1 MNTLHEFSFNH
12 QDYNACYDRPMPPI
26 AHRRTGS
33 NASSASSSA
42 VNQGY
47 IIESDEIGLYSN
59 KRSDNSDAIY
69 HDYHQQWKQPSG
81 ASTPQRG
88 ETYYSVREQPDRPGS
103 LGLGL
108 ELGVTKL
115 RSSLKKYNSQKNS
128 GSRSGGSSGGG
139 TPTNP
144 TPPDSL
150 TSDDSSYLSAKDS
163 SSSQS
168 RVRFSPETLL
178 DAAVYSSGQQNL
190 DTVQLISRRSRRLDR
205 DFSS

>member
-1 MNTLHEFSFNH
+1 MAVP
-12 QDYNACYDRPMPPI
+12 QV

-33 NASSASSSA
+33 NASSASLSA
-42 VNQGY
+42 VNPGY
-47 IIESDEIGLYSN
+47 VIESDEMALYSS
-59 KRSDNSDAIY
+59 KRSDNSDTAY
-69 HDYHQQWKQPSG
+69 QDYLVSHQWKQPSG

-88 ETYYSVREQPDRPGS
+88 GDIYYSVREQVDRPGT

-115 RSSLKKYNSQKNS
+115 RSSLKKYNSQKTS

-163 SSSQS
+163 SSSHS

-178 DAAVYSSGQQNL
+178 DAAVYSQGQQSL
-190 DTVQLISRRSRRLDR
+190 DTVQLISRRSRRTDR
-205 DFSS
+205 DFPS